1 MTLWWWRI
9 CRSPTWFGALNPCPT
24 QTTPASIWPTGPG
37 RSPGSAGAS
46 ATRAGVSSS
55 RFCAPKRKMLGVSAL
70 RSTPGTP
77 RMAARTVGTQRPR
90 IASRKRCSAAKH
102 AGMDRPRP
110 MNTPHATSYGLD
122 WPFTRKPREKKPAAF
137 QPSEKSPTQ
146 RHTSKPLNT
155 VASSRTSRRDGLACI
170 ARKAR
175 RFRLGW
181 TQNVW

>member
-9 CRSPTWFGALNPCPT
+9 CRSPTWLRRAKPVPDPDNPGQYLANGARAKPGLSRSISD
-24 QTTPASIWPTGPG
+24 ASWGQFVSILRAKAEDAG
-37 RSPGSAGAS
+37 RICIEVDPE
-46 ATRAGVSSS
+46 
-55 RFCAPKRKMLGVSAL
+55 
-70 RSTPGTP
+70 TP
-77 RMAARTVGTQRPR
+77 RMAARNCGHAAPKIVTQ
-90 IASRKRCSAAKH
+90 AVFRCRACGHGPTPA
-102 AGMDRPRP
+102 
-110 MNTPHATSYGLD
+110 MNTPHATSYELD